1 MTSQANVFKH
11 VHIAR
16 KINGTHKI
24 QIQTIILD
32 KRKTIKISEKNKI
45 NAEKLRNIF
54 QIQYRTI
61 SKLTGKLQTN
71 FRFYFFRNKIK
82 IKEPFELKRV
92 KQFKTQTI

>member
-54 QIQYRTI
+54 QI
-61 SKLTGKLQTN
+61 
-71 FRFYFFRNKIK
+71 
-82 IKEPFELKRV
+82 
-92 KQFKTQTI
+92 